1 MHKKKKCWR
10 IEDILNRALLFI
22 DVPLQKHI
30 MVIPL
35 STFSKRWIAPAL
47 ELSYHL
53 RSSGIL

>member
-10 IEDILNRALLFI
+10 IEDILNRAFLFI

-30 MVIPL
+30 MVIRL
-35 STFSKRWIAPAL
+35 GTFSKRWIAPAL

-53 RSSGIL
+53 R